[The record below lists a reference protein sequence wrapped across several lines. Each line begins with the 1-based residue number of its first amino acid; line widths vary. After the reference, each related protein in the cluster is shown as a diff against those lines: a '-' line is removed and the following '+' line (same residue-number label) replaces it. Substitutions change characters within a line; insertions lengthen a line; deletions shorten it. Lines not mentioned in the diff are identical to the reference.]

1 MLNPALGD
9 LIAKYDSR
17 YDLVADVAKK
27 ARQIS
32 RQAEKNGVILE
43 EKPVTIAL
51 ETLSA
56 EKSALLQDEL
66 TDTEE

>member
-17 YDLVADVAKK
+17 YDLVADVAKR
-27 ARQIS
+27 ARKIS
-32 RQAEKNGVILE
+32 RKAENSGVILE

-51 ETLSA
+51 EEINKETPA
-56 EKSALLQDEL
+56 ESEM
-66 TDTEE
+66 

>member
-32 RQAEKNGVILE
+32 RQAEKSGTILT
-43 EKPVTIAL
+43 EKPVTLAMEAL
-51 ETLSA
+51 NEEPAEEETAQQEA
-56 EKSALLQDEL
+56 E
-66 TDTEE
+66 